1 MLRCPSIQHK
11 ERFKTAVIGFMCLG
25 GNMPSP
31 TLYERGD
38 KLVEL
43 AKINWIVW
51 QVGGGMGIC
60 ASDQQL

>member
-1 MLRCPSIQHK
+1 
-11 ERFKTAVIGFMCLG
+11 
-25 GNMPSP
+25 MPSP

-51 QVGGGMGIC
+51 AGGRGYGNLCFRPTDLAGIIW
-60 ASDQQL
+60 SLLHLREK